1 MRRRASRLTALDGG
15 RPADQARTGA
25 VVTAESTSLAGESRR
40 EPDRR
45 GVVSRGPQV
54 YLRTLR
60 PEDLEYLS
68 EWAEDAFVARMVGS
82 EFLNA
87 YKHVYDKDP
96 SFFDA
101 VLMDTTQV
109 VLMVEANRGRTKP
122 LGLARLFNIHLL
134 EGYGFLEVV
143 LTEQKALR
151 RGFGVERS
159 EEHTSELQSRP
170 HLVCRLL

>member
-1 MRRRASRLTALDGG
+1 MRRRASGLAALDGG
-15 RPADQARTGA
+15 GPADQARAGA

-87 YKHVYDKDP
+87 YKHGYDKDP
-96 SFFDA
+96 SIVDA
-101 VLMDTTQV
+101 LPMVTMQV
-109 VLMVEANRGRTKP
+109 VRV
-122 LGLARLFNIHLL
+122 
-134 EGYGFLEVV
+134 
-143 LTEQKALR
+143 
-151 RGFGVERS
+151 
-159 EEHTSELQSRP
+159 
-170 HLVCRLL
+170 

>member
-82 EFLNA
+82 VFLNA
-87 YKHVYDKDP
+87 YNHIYDKDP
-96 SFFDA
+96 SFFNTAIMDA
-101 VLMDTTQV
+101 KQV
-109 VLMVEANRGRTKP
+109 VIMN
-122 LGLARLFNIHLL
+122 N
-134 EGYGFLEVV
+134 
-143 LTEQKALR
+143 
-151 RGFGVERS
+151 
-159 EEHTSELQSRP
+159 
-170 HLVCRLL
+170 

>member
-15 RPADQARTGA
+15 RPADQAATGA
-25 VVTAESTSLAGESRR
+25 VVTAEATSLAGESRR

-60 PEDLEYLS
+60 LEDLEYLS
-68 EWAEDAFVARMVGS
+68 EWPEDAFVARMVGS
-82 EFLNA
+82 ELLNA

-101 VLMDTTQV
+101 VPMDTTQV
-109 VLMVEANRGRTKP
+109 VLMVDANRGRTNP
-122 LGLARLFNIHLL
+122 LGLARLSNIHLL
-134 EGYGFLEVV
+134 ERHASVEVV
-143 LTEQKALR
+143 LTAQ
-151 RGFGVERS
+151 
-159 EEHTSELQSRP
+159 
-170 HLVCRLL
+170 

>member
-54 YLRTLR
+54 NLRTLR

-68 EWAEDAFVARMVGS
+68 ESAEDPVGARMVS
-82 EFLNA
+82 TEVLNA
-87 YKHVYDKDP
+87 YNDVYDKDS

-101 VLMDTTQV
+101 V
-109 VLMVEANRGRTKP
+109 
-122 LGLARLFNIHLL
+122 
-134 EGYGFLEVV
+134 
-143 LTEQKALR
+143 
-151 RGFGVERS
+151 
-159 EEHTSELQSRP
+159 
-170 HLVCRLL
+170 